1 MKRQGIGSELETLP
15 GIGPSLAQDLRD
27 LGYRETGDLRRQNP
41 ETMYDDLCAL
51 RGEKIDRCVL
61 YTFRCAVSS
70 ASTERPDPELTKWWN
85 WKDQRS

>member
-1 MKRQGIGSELETLP
+1 MARHVVGSELETLP

-27 LGYRETGDLRRQNP
+27 LGFRETGDLPRQNP
-41 ETMYDDLCAL
+41 ETMFDHLCAL

-61 YTFRCAVSS
+61 YAFRCAVYV
-70 ASTERPDPELTKWWN
+70 AGTEHPDPELRKWWN